1 MIHLFRRGWM
11 LYNCKRHYESLGFK
25 QGGLLTIKKLKTNTS
40 HHTKVES
47 RWCVCLLL
55 CSFSFLNVVFCFMH
69 FKNWIIPIYLSF
81 LTQCL
86 YDFQLI
92 YSTPLSSALYV
103 SLTLC
108 CFSASLA
115 FPLLF
120 YMVLN
125 YFHFFNLS
133 VFFFQ
138 VCRPYLPENICWLP
152 FQLACACFSP
162 MPFPS
167 FPPPPFISVAL
178 KLFNL
183 FISFLFWHRHP
194 HFMNHYLHHC
204 PSLPSFLQIS
214 FHLLYYLKLP
224 YPLYFLCFILSF
236 ILPLPFWTWPWTD
249 IYRAFLPYCPI
260 KEFLFPSLMTAT
272 CLLLFSFFNISSLF
286 MSL

>member
-25 QGGLLTIKKLKTNTS
+25 QGGLLTIKQLKTNTS

-81 LTQCL
+81 FTQCL

-120 YMVLN
+120 YVVLN

-133 VFFFQ
+133 VFCFFSGVQ
-138 VCRPYLPENICWLP
+138 TISAWKYM
-152 FQLACACFSP
+152 LAT
-162 MPFPS
+162 FPAS
-167 FPPPPFISVAL
+167 
-178 KLFNL
+178 
-183 FISFLFWHRHP
+183 
-194 HFMNHYLHHC
+194 MC
-204 PSLPSFLQIS
+204 
-214 FHLLYYLKLP
+214 
-224 YPLYFLCFILSF
+224 
-236 ILPLPFWTWPWTD
+236 
-249 IYRAFLPYCPI
+249 
-260 KEFLFPSLMTAT
+260 
-272 CLLLFSFFNISSLF
+272 LLFSYALSFFSSSFLHF
-286 MSL
+286 CCA